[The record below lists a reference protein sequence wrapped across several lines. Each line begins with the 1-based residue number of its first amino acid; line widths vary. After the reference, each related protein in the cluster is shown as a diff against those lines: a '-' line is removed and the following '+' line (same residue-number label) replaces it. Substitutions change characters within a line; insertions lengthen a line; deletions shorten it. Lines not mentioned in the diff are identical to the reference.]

1 MNPNTPENR
10 SLFKGIR
17 SLHALLKVETMD
29 AIECIRNRKSIRKFL
44 PDPVPRELLTEVLET
59 AKWSPSY
66 KDSQPWGVLVLS
78 GAKKEAL
85 SQMLLNKLENGEQP
99 TPDLEAP
106 RSWPTAEQA
115 RIDQLIRARQL
126 ATGVDLNA
134 PENVRKSKK
143 ANFRFYNAPHAV
155 YLLQDAS
162 LSDWSLFDIG
172 LFAQSLML
180 AAHAKGLGTVPQAYA
195 TDYAREVKEF
205 LGIPEG
211 KRLVLGISLGYPDL
225 DSPVNATRTE
235 RMDLDQLV
243 TWME

>member
-1 MNPNTPENR
+1 
-10 SLFKGIR
+10 
-17 SLHALLKVETMD
+17 MD

-44 PDPVPRELLTEVLET
+44 PDPVPRKLLEEILET

-66 KDSQPWGVLVLS
+66 KDSQPWEVILLS

-85 SQMLLNKLENGEQP
+85 SQMLLNKLENEDQP

-106 RSWPTAEQA
+106 RSWPAPEQA
-115 RIDQLIRARQL
+115 RIDQLLRARQQ
-126 ATGVDLNA
+126 ATGIDLNA
-134 PENVRKSKK
+134 PENIIRSKK

-205 LGIPEG
+205 LAIPES
-211 KRLVLGISLGYPDL
+211 KRLILGLSLGYPDL
-225 DSPVNATRTE
+225 DSPVNATRTD
-235 RMDLDQLV
+235 RMAIDELV
-243 TWME
+243 TWLE